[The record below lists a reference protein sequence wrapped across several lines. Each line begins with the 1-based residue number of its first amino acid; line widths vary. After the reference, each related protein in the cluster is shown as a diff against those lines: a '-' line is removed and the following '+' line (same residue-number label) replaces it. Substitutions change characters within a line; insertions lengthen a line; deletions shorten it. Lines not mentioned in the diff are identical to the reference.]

1 MAVPAVSSWP
11 KSMSGSSLQPW
22 NTRMPPVRRPMELK
36 KTSWSRDTSGR
47 DARTWYS
54 PIAETMT
61 LAPRI
66 ALGPRS
72 TFTSARTETGAPRGE
87 PRRLPGPEADAARR
101 AAPPCRRRV
110 AREESARAARAGGED
125 RRFARASGANAHPAS
140 EAMATRIAARRG

>member
-1 MAVPAVSSWP
+1 
-11 KSMSGSSLQPW
+11 
-22 NTRMPPVRRPMELK
+22 MELK

-72 TFTSARTETGAPRGE
+72 TFTSARTETGPARGE
-87 PRRLPGPEADAARR
+87 PRRLPGAEVDAARR
-101 AAPPCRRRV
+101 AALPCRRRV
-110 AREESARAARAGGED
+110 AREDSARATRPGGD
-125 RRFARASGANAHPAS
+125 DPRVARASRANAHPAS